1 MFIFS
6 EIPRSEGGSRQKGVN
21 QTIEGVGEQEH
32 LTPQIQIEKS
42 RHRRSI
48 TTYLLPRS
56 IPAYLNWNSNGSSGV
71 VEETGHRQI

>member
-6 EIPRSEGGSRQKGVN
+6 EVPRSEGGSRQKRAN
-21 QTIEGVGEQEH
+21 KTIEGVGEQEH
-32 LTPQIQIEKS
+32 STPQMETEEG

-56 IPAYLNWNSNGSSGV
+56 IPAYLHWNTNGSSGV
-71 VEETGHRQI
+71 VEEAGYR